1 MPRDS
6 SHSAT
11 KLVAPSAD
19 QASAAVAARQY
30 GVVTLRQ
37 LEACGLGAGAIK
49 RRVAAGRLQRLW
61 RGVYAFGHSELR
73 LEGRLLG
80 AVFACGPG
88 AVLSRRSAADHWGIL
103 RTNRAGIEVTVEAR
117 GTPGETAGHRPPLHP
132 PPRPAR
138 RHRPRRHPHHHR
150 RPHPGRPLRRRPAP
164 HGREG
169 AGAVLRAAV
178 DRSGSHRGRTGASP
192 RPEDQ
197 CTEEPARNREARAD
211 PHPQR
216 ARGGIP
222 RPMPPGRP
230 AGPRGERAPARLRG
244 RLPVARAEESGRG
257 RRLRLPLSARSLR
270 TRPQKGRGPGTRRLP
285 RHALHARPGHLR
297 AGGDVAAYGA
307 SWWQRQ

>member
-11 KLVAPSAD
+11 KLWHRRPTRPSGPQWRSQRANSGWSLCASSRRAD
-19 QASAAVAARQY
+19 SGAARY
-30 GVVTLRQ
+30 
-37 LEACGLGAGAIK
+37 K
-49 RRVAAGRLQRLW
+49 RRVEAGRLQRLW

-80 AVFACGPG
+80 AVFTCGPG

-103 RTNRAGIEVTVEAR
+103 RTNRAGHRGDRRGAR
-117 GTPGETAGHRPPLHP
+117 DAGETARHRPPLHP
-132 PPRPAR
+132 PPRPKR
-138 RHRPRRHPHHHR
+138 RHRSRRHPHHHR

-197 CTEEPARNREARAD
+197 CTEEACS
-211 PHPQR
+211 Q
-216 ARGGIP
+216 P
-222 RPMPPGRP
+222 R
-230 AGPRGERAPARLRG
+230 
-244 RLPVARAEESGRG
+244 
-257 RRLRLPLSARSLR
+257 SARRPSPAASSKRRSSPYAAGAACR
-270 TRPQKGRGPGTRRLP
+270 T
-285 RHALHARPGHLR
+285 
-297 AGGDVAAYGA
+297 
-307 SWWQRQ
+307 QR